1 MPEKTK
7 QSTVG
12 SGAKKKRK
20 MALGRGLDALI
31 PNLGTVEGISG
42 SSSPSRKDY
51 FLCEI
56 DMIRPNHYQPRQH
69 FAVDELEE
77 LAESI
82 RSQGIIQ
89 PLLVRTD
96 DVGYELVAG
105 ERRLRAA
112 MLAGLNR
119 VPVVVKDVS
128 DAEMLEISI
137 VENIQRENLNPMEEA
152 EAYHRLITEFDLTQ
166 DKAAERVGKSRSAV
180 ANFLRLRQLPDP
192 IKDSIMDGALS
203 MGHARALLGAD
214 TPSKQQAAWR
224 EVVAKKLSVRDTEA
238 LIKRINAE
246 KKPAR
251 TPELTSDQ
259 RYFKDISEDL
269 SRHFGTRVRIQRKGK
284 KGRVEIDFFSDDD
297 LDRLLSLL
305 RTS

>member
-1 MPEKTK
+1 MPDKTK
-7 QSTVG
+7 QSSVG

-31 PNLGTVEGISG
+31 PDLGSMEGMSG
-42 SSSPSRKDY
+42 STLPTQKDF

-56 DMIRPNHYQPRQH
+56 DMIRPNHYQPRRH

-89 PLLVRTD
+89 PLLVRAD

-112 MLAGLNR
+112 TLAGLDR
-119 VPVVVKDVS
+119 VPVLVKDVS

-192 IKDSIMDGALS
+192 IKQSIMQGALS

-214 TPSKQQAAWR
+214 TPAKQQTAWR

-246 KKPAR
+246 KKPVR
-251 TPELTSDQ
+251 KPELTSVQ
-259 RYFKDISEDL
+259 RYFRDVSEDL
-269 SRHFGTRVRIQRKGK
+269 SRQFGTRVRIQRKGK

-297 LDRLLSLL
+297 LDRLLGLL